1 MELANT
7 FEEARALYQGRIGL
21 LPTMGYFHEGHLSL
35 MDLLR
40 EQCDT
45 LVVSNFVNPTQFNVA
60 ADLVSYPRDVERDS
74 ELAAERGV
82 DLHFLPSVEEVYPP
96 GSSTEVTVGA
106 VALGMEGKYR
116 PSHFVGVATV
126 VAKLFA
132 GLRPDVAM
140 FGKKDAQQIAVLQG
154 MVRDLR
160 FPVDIVAA
168 PLVREPDG
176 LALSSRN
183 VRLAPEEREAALA
196 ISRGL
201 FQVAEQIDAGE
212 RRVDR
217 LERTVSRSISRL
229 EADYVELV
237 SADTMKPLESLDG
250 PAVLAVA
257 AHVGDVRLIDNLSIE
272 WQDARPIPDRGLIL
286 DEPSQLGTLHRSPSD
301 QSKASTR

>member
-1 MELANT
+1 MEVTDT
-7 FEEARALYQGRIGL
+7 FAATRALYEGRIGL

-40 EQCDT
+40 GRCDT
-45 LVVSNFVNPTQFNVA
+45 LVVSNFVNPTQFDKE
-60 ADLVSYPRDVERDS
+60 ADLAAYPRDVGRDR
-74 ELAAERGV
+74 ELAAEHGV
-82 DLHFLPSVEEVYPP
+82 DIHFVPEVEEVYPP

-132 GLRPDVAM
+132 GLRPDIAV
-140 FGKKDAQQIAVLQG
+140 FGKKDAQQIAVLKG
-154 MVRDLR
+154 MVTDLR
-160 FPVDIVAA
+160 FPVEIVAA

-183 VRLAPEEREAALA
+183 VRLSRADREAALA

-201 FQVAEQIDAGE
+201 FQAAMQVDAGE
-212 RRVDR
+212 RDAQR
-217 LERTVSRSISRL
+217 LEATVSRSISRL
-229 EADYVELV
+229 GADYVELV
-237 SADTMKPLESLDG
+237 TADTMQPMSTLDG

-257 AHVGDVRLIDNLSIE
+257 AHVGEVRLIDNLSIE
-272 WQDARPIPDRGLIL
+272 WSDAKPRPDRGLIL
-286 DEPSQLGTLHRSPSD
+286 DEPSRLGTLH
-301 QSKASTR
+301 

>member
-1 MELANT
+1 MTDT
-7 FEEARALYQGRIGL
+7 FPATRALYQGRIGL

-40 EQCDT
+40 GHCDT
-45 LVVSNFVNPTQFNVA
+45 LVVSNFVNPTQFDKE
-60 ADLVSYPRDVERDS
+60 ADLAAYPRDVERDG
-74 ELAAERGV
+74 ELAAEHGV
-82 DLHFLPSVEEVYPP
+82 DIHFVPEVEEVYPP

-132 GLRPDVAM
+132 GLRPDIAV
-140 FGKKDAQQIAVLQG
+140 FGKKDAQQIAVLKG
-154 MVRDLR
+154 MVTDLR
-160 FPVDIVAA
+160 FPVEIVAA

-183 VRLAPEEREAALA
+183 VRLSREDREAALA

-201 FQVAEQIDAGE
+201 FQAAMQIDAGE
-212 RRVDR
+212 RDAQR
-217 LERTVSRSISRL
+217 LEATVSRSISRL
-229 EADYVELV
+229 GADYVELV
-237 SADTMKPLESLDG
+237 TADTMEPMSTLDG

-257 AHVGDVRLIDNLSIE
+257 AHVGEVRLIDNLSIE
-272 WQDARPIPDRGLIL
+272 WEDAKPKPDRGLIL
-286 DEPSQLGTLHRSPSD
+286 DEPSRLGTLH
-301 QSKASTR
+301 